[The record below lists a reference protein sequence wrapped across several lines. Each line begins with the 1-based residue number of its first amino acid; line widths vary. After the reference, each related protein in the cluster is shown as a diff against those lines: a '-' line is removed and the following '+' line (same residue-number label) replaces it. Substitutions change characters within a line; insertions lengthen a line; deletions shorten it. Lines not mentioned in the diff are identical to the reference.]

1 MPPSIKHAKRTY
13 PFSGILSACA
23 RPEECT
29 HECSS
34 PCAANAIST
43 DSSCDFRGGKRHR
56 ALTSSRHAIGRRF
69 FRYPDVIFAPAAIA
83 ALASQ
88 CAPTVAPA
96 TVLAIIQTESRGD
109 PFALNVNGGR
119 QPARQTSA
127 ADAAATARRYVAAG
141 YSVDLGLG
149 QINSRNMRWLGLTW
163 ETVFD
168 PCTNVAALGR
178 VLTANYN
185 SAIAGRDPQSAL
197 RVALSMY
204 NTGSQTRGFRN
215 GYVAKVVGNAGVAN
229 TATLY
234 RDELPAMAI
243 AAPASLDPRQSLAA
257 ENAAPPTPA
266 LQPRPAPPPK
276 WNVFERAAYD
286 RETQILAESERS
298 SI

>member
-1 MPPSIKHAKRTY
+1 MAYSATA
-13 PFSGILSACA
+13 IL
-23 RPEECT
+23 
-29 HECSS
+29 
-34 PCAANAIST
+34 
-43 DSSCDFRGGKRHR
+43 
-56 ALTSSRHAIGRRF
+56 
-69 FRYPDVIFAPAAIA
+69 

-88 CAPTVAPA
+88 CAPTVAPG
-96 TVLAIIQTESRGD
+96 TVLAIIQTESSGEQ
-109 PFALNVNGGR
+109 FALNVNGGR
-119 QPARQTSA
+119 QPTRQISV
-127 ADAAATARRYVAAG
+127 ADAAAIARRYVAAG

-185 SAIAGRDPQSAL
+185 AAKAGRDPQTAL

-215 GYVAKVVGNAGVAN
+215 GYVAKVARNAGVAD
-229 TATLY
+229 TSVSYATNF
-234 RDELPAMAI
+234 PTVAV
-243 AAPASLDPRQSLAA
+243 AAPASGDLRELLTL
-257 ENAAPPTPA
+257 ENAAPHAPTIK
-266 LQPRPAPPPK
+266 PRPAPPPR

-286 RETQILAESERS
+286 RETQNLAGNEST

>member
-1 MPPSIKHAKRTY
+1 MAY
-13 PFSGILSACA
+13 SA
-23 RPEECT
+23 
-29 HECSS
+29 
-34 PCAANAIST
+34 
-43 DSSCDFRGGKRHR
+43 
-56 ALTSSRHAIGRRF
+56 
-69 FRYPDVIFAPAAIA
+69 AAIL

-88 CAPTVAPA
+88 CAPSVAPE
-96 TVLAIIQTESRGD
+96 TVLAIIQTESRSD

-119 QPARQTSA
+119 QPTRQINA
-127 ADAAATARRYVAAG
+127 ADAAATARRFVAAG
-141 YSVDLGLG
+141 YSVYLGLG

-185 SAIAGRDPQSAL
+185 SAKDGRDPQTAL

-215 GYVAKVVGNAGVAN
+215 GYVAKVVGNAGVAD
-229 TATLY
+229 TSTSYATN
-234 RDELPAMAI
+234 LPSVAV
-243 AAPASLDPRQSLAA
+243 AAPASGDLRELLAS
-257 ENAAPPTPA
+257 ENAAPQAPT
-266 LQPRPAPPPK
+266 LQTRPAPPPR

-286 RETQILAESERS
+286 RETQILAGNESA

>member
-1 MPPSIKHAKRTY
+1 MAY
-13 PFSGILSACA
+13 SA
-23 RPEECT
+23 
-29 HECSS
+29 
-34 PCAANAIST
+34 
-43 DSSCDFRGGKRHR
+43 
-56 ALTSSRHAIGRRF
+56 
-69 FRYPDVIFAPAAIA
+69 AAIF

-88 CAPTVAPA
+88 CAPSVAPE
-96 TVLAIIQTESRGD
+96 TVLAIIQTESSGD

-119 QPARQTSA
+119 QPARQSNAT
-127 ADAAATARRYVAAG
+127 DAAATARRFVAAG

-185 SAIAGRDPQSAL
+185 SAKAGRDPQTAL

-215 GYVAKVVGNAGVAN
+215 GYVAKVVGNAGVVGSA
-229 TATLY
+229 APY
-234 RDELPAMAI
+234 RYEIPAVAI
-243 AAPASLDPRQSLAA
+243 AASASVDLRENLTA
-257 ENAAPPTPA
+257 ENTALTSPVLPA
-266 LQPRPAPPPK
+266 RLAPPPK
-276 WNVFERAAYD
+276 WNVFERAAYE
-286 RETQILAESERS
+286 RETQILAENERG

>member
-1 MPPSIKHAKRTY
+1 MAY
-13 PFSGILSACA
+13 SA
-23 RPEECT
+23 
-29 HECSS
+29 
-34 PCAANAIST
+34 
-43 DSSCDFRGGKRHR
+43 
-56 ALTSSRHAIGRRF
+56 
-69 FRYPDVIFAPAAIA
+69 AAIL

-88 CAPTVAPA
+88 CAPSVAPE
-96 TVLAIIQTESRGD
+96 TVLAIIQTESSGD

-168 PCTNVAALGR
+168 PCTNVAALAR
-178 VLTANYN
+178 VLTTNYN
-185 SAIAGRDPQSAL
+185 AVKAGRDPQTAL

-215 GYVAKVVGNAGVAN
+215 GYVAKVVGNAGVVS
-229 TATLY
+229 TAALY
-234 RDELPAMAI
+234 RDAMPAVAI
-243 AAPASLDPRQSLAA
+243 AAPASVDPRGNLAA
-257 ENAAPPTPA
+257 ENTALPTPI
-266 LQPRPAPPPK
+266 LQTRPAPPPK

-286 RETQILAESERS
+286 RETQILAENERS